1 MPFAMSFAPLLNAS
15 PVIQIHAFAAMAA
28 FGLGVFQLVAPKG
41 TLPHR
46 AVGFV
51 WCALMLAAALGSFRI
66 NHINQWQ
73 GFSLI
78 HLLSIM
84 VLIQI
89 PLAIWFARTG
99 KIANHQRFMR
109 GMFFF
114 GLVVAGAFTFLPGR
128 IMNAVLFGA

>member
-1 MPFAMSFAPLLNAS
+1 MSFAMSFVPLLSAA
-15 PVIQIHAFAAMAA
+15 PVVQIHAFAAMAA

-41 TLPHR
+41 TMPHR
-46 AVGFV
+46 TVGYI
-51 WCALMLAAALGSFRI
+51 WCALMLAAALSSFRI

-78 HLLSIM
+78 HLLAIM

-109 GMFFF
+109 GMFFY
-114 GLVVAGAFTFLPGR
+114 GLVVAGLFTFMPGR
-128 IMNAVLFGA
+128 IMHAVLFGA